1 MTKRITGLGQTITT
15 LSGAKVLI
23 QENLPLTIKDAIV
36 TICEMT
42 KSQIAGETLK
52 AYAIGAKIYTSKD
65 TVDLSEEEITS
76 LRKLINESNVFVATV
91 IGRLIEVI
99 DSAKEVKDK

>member
-1 MTKRITGLGQTITT
+1 MAKQIIGLSKTITT
-15 LSGAKVLI
+15 LSGAEVLI
-23 QENLPLTIKDAIV
+23 QEGLPLTIKDAIV

-42 KSQIAGETLK
+42 KSQIPGETLK

-65 TVDLSEEEITS
+65 YVDLSEEEMAN